1 MTNIY
6 YTIND
11 ILLLE
16 KEFNK
21 ENNYKLPDKTIQYI
35 QNILARVNDPTYNRT
50 PYFPNNKKNKKKY
63 NGAKQDEFQ
72 PISNFKKTEIIK
84 KDGIE
89 KEINDIRLL
98 INKLSQQT
106 YDKIVIILISKL
118 NEININETY
127 NIDSINKIGYTIF
140 NMATTN
146 KFNSNI
152 YARLCSKLIT
162 EFEFMNSIIY
172 DNITEFMKQFNNM
185 VFVNPEED
193 YDEFCKMN
201 ISNEKRR
208 SMSLFIINLYKNNV
222 ITIDI
227 VIQYIINIQNIITNN
242 IDDSSKK
249 MENQELTENLYILLT
264 NIPFLIIKK
273 QKEWIKIYENIKFIK
288 NLTSNSKLGI
298 SSKCKFKHMDIYDQL
313 K

>member
-16 KEFNK
+16 KEFIK
-21 ENNYKLPDKTIQYI
+21 ENNYELPDKTIQYI
-35 QNILARVNDPTYNRT
+35 QTILDHINDPTYNRT
-50 PYFPNNKKNKKKY
+50 PYFPNNKKNKKKH
-63 NGAKQDEFQ
+63 NGAKQDELQ
-72 PISNFKKTEIIK
+72 PIHNFKKTEIIK

-127 NIDSINKIGYTIF
+127 NIDSINQIGYTIF

-172 DNITEFMKQFNNM
+172 DNITEFMKLFNNM

-208 SMSLFIINLYKNNV
+208 SMSLFLINLYKNNV

-273 QKEWIKIYENIKFIK
+273 QKEWIKIYENIKFMK

-298 SSKCKFKHMDIYDQL
+298 SSKCKFKHMDICDQL